1 MTKEAEQIID
11 SLDVSDDTK
20 ERLKREINTMIV
32 AENLS
37 REGLRREMLG
47 FVPKIHC
54 KYYDF
59 RSDVITFCEER
70 KYKRELLGSIPRLHC
85 QSCNRE
91 IPYDEKYVKDNL
103 LYVTSDWTKCLC
115 SRCTAAWKRRKEI
128 AEAYP
133 DFGKRVGLKML
144 VIDEI

>member
-20 ERLKREINTMIV
+20 GRLKREINIMIL
-32 AENLS
+32 AENS
-37 REGLRREMLG
+37 NIESLRREMLG
-47 FVPKIHC
+47 
-54 KYYDF
+54 YDF

-70 KYKRELLGSIPRLHC
+70 KYKRELLGYVPKLHC

-115 SRCTAAWKRRKEI
+115 SRCTAAWKRQNEI
-128 AEAYP
+128 AEAHP

-144 VIDEI
+144 VIDELKKI

>member
-11 SLDVSDDTK
+11 SLDVSDDMK
-20 ERLKREINTMIV
+20 ERIKMKINIMIL
-32 AENLS
+32 AENPNIES
-37 REGLRREMLG
+37 LRREILG
-47 FVPKIHC
+47 
-54 KYYDF
+54 YDF

-70 KYKRELLGSIPRLHC
+70 KYKRELLGSIPKLHC

-115 SRCTAAWKRRKEI
+115 SRCTATWKRRKEI

-133 DFGKRVGLKML
+133 NFGKGASIKKMWLDELK
-144 VIDEI
+144 

>member
-1 MTKEAEQIID
+1 MKNNILQ
-11 SLDVSDDTK
+11 
-20 ERLKREINTMIV
+20 
-32 AENLS
+32 
-37 REGLRREMLG
+37 
-47 FVPKIHC
+47 C
-54 KYYDF
+54 DF
-59 RSDVITFCEER
+59 RSDVITFCEYSDYN
-70 KYKRELLGSIPRLHC
+70 KNYLGEIPKLHC

-115 SRCTAAWKRRKEI
+115 SHCTAAWKRRKEI

-133 DFGKRVGLKML
+133 DFGKRVGCKMI

>member
-1 MTKEAEQIID
+1 MAFNK
-11 SLDVSDDTK
+11 
-20 ERLKREINTMIV
+20 
-32 AENLS
+32 
-37 REGLRREMLG
+37 
-47 FVPKIHC
+47 KIFQC
-54 KYYDF
+54 NF
-59 RSDVITFCEER
+59 RSDLITFYER
-70 KYKRELLGSIPRLHC
+70 YNYKKDYLGIVPKLYC

-133 DFGKRVGLKML
+133 DFGKSVSLKML

>member
-11 SLDVSDDTK
+11 SLDVSDDMK
-20 ERLKREINTMIV
+20 ERIKREINTMIV
-32 AENLS
+32 AENLN
-37 REGLRREMLG
+37 RESLRKEMLG
-47 FVPKIHC
+47 
-54 KYYDF
+54 YDF

-70 KYKRELLGSIPRLHC
+70 KYKRELLGYVPKLYC
-85 QSCNRE
+85 QSCNRK

-128 AEAYP
+128 AETYP
-133 DFGKRVGLKML
+133 DFGKGASIKKMWF
-144 VIDEI
+144 DEL

>member
-1 MTKEAEQIID
+1 MTKEAEEIID

-20 ERLKREINTMIV
+20 ERLKNEINAMIV

-54 KYYDF
+54 KHYDF

-91 IPYDEKYVKDNL
+91 IPYDEKYVKENL

-115 SRCTAAWKRRKEI
+115 SRCTNNWKRQKEI
-128 AEAYP
+128 AELHP
-133 DFGKRVGLKML
+133 DFGKGKDCKIW
-144 VIDEI
+144 IDEI

>member
-20 ERLKREINTMIV
+20 EHLKNEINAMIA
-32 AENLS
+32 AEN
-37 REGLRREMLG
+37 LRREMLG
-47 FVPKIHC
+47 FVPKI
-54 KYYDF
+54 
-59 RSDVITFCEER
+59 R
-70 KYKRELLGSIPRLHC
+70 C

-91 IPYDEKYVKDNL
+91 IPYDEKYVKNNL

-133 DFGKRVGLKML
+133 DFGKGVSIKKMWF
-144 VIDEI
+144 DELN